1 MRPEPDCKGCPLCEG
16 RTNVVYPDGDPSSKV
31 VLVGEAPGENED
43 LIGRPFV
50 GRAGKIL
57 DNALAEAGVDRKRI
71 LITNTVKC
79 RPPNNRDPTAEEMA
93 ACRKYLE
100 SELCNC
106 SYVVCLGRS
115 AIKDLMGIEGKMETL
130 VNTEHHIIL
139 NGRDVIFI
147 PAYHP
152 MACIYRKSARAS
164 LKETM
169 SLVKNIIG

>member
-1 MRPEPDCKGCPLCEG
+1 MRPIQDCRECPLCEG
-16 RTNVVYPDGDPSSKV
+16 RTNVVYPDGDESSKV

-43 LIGRPFV
+43 LTGKPFV

-57 DNALAEAGVDRKRI
+57 DNALVEAGVDRKRI

-79 RPPNNRDPTAEEMA
+79 RPPNNRDPTKEEMS

-100 SELCNC
+100 SELSNC

-115 AIKDLMGIEGKMETL
+115 AIKDLIGIEGRMEDL
-130 VNTEHHIIL
+130 VNTEHHLTI
-139 NGRDVIFI
+139 NGRDIIFI

-152 MACIYRKSARAS
+152 MACIYRKSARSS

-169 SLVKNIIG
+169 DIVKKIIG